1 MAVKK
6 GSETTPRKR
15 GAAKIEE
22 KAKKKTPVT
31 EKKELLKIAE
41 EREAPREEAAI
52 PAPIEQEAQEQEAVE
67 TVEGK
72 EAAKENK
79 EKKDVQEA
87 SRKSRLV
94 SLLLCFFL
102 GWAGGHR
109 FYVKKMSTALI
120 MLFTMGGFGVW
131 YFLDFIMIAS
141 GLFKD
146 KDNFPIRRWI

>member
-15 GAAKIEE
+15 GATKIEE
-22 KAKKKTPVT
+22 KAKRTPVT

-41 EREAPREEAAI
+41 EKEAPREEAAI
-52 PAPIEQEAQEQEAVE
+52 PAPIEQEAVEQEAVK
-67 TVEGK
+67 TVEEEK
-72 EAAKENK
+72 EAAKKSK
-79 EKKDVQEA
+79 EKNDVQA

-109 FYVKKMSTALI
+109 FYVKKMGTALI

-146 KDNFPIRRWI
+146 KDNLPIRRWI

>member
-1 MAVKK
+1 MAVKR

-15 GAAKIEE
+15 GATKTEE
-22 KAKKKTPVT
+22 KAKKTPVK
-31 EKKELLKIAE
+31 EKKELLKVAE
-41 EREAPREEAAI
+41 EEEAPREEAVI
-52 PAPIEQEAQEQEAVE
+52 LAPIEQEAVEPEEAK
-67 TVEGK
+67 TVEEEK
-72 EAAKENK
+72 EAAKKIK
-79 EKKDVQEA
+79 EKKDVQA

-109 FYVKKMSTALI
+109 FYVKKIGTALI
-120 MLFTMGGFGVW
+120 MLFTMGGFGMW

-146 KDNFPIRRWI
+146 KDNLPLKRWI

>member
-6 GSETTPRKR
+6 GSETTHRKR
-15 GAAKIEE
+15 GATKIEE
-22 KAKKKTPVT
+22 KAKKTPVT

-41 EREAPREEAAI
+41 EKEAPREEAAI
-52 PAPIEQEAQEQEAVE
+52 PAPAEKEAVK
-67 TVEGK
+67 TVEEK
-72 EAAKENK
+72 IEAVKKRK
-79 EKKDVQEA
+79 EKGDVQA

-109 FYVKKMSTALI
+109 FYVKKMGTALL
-120 MLFTMGGFGVW
+120 MLFTMGGFGMW

-141 GLFKD
+141 GAFKD
-146 KDNFPIRRWI
+146 KDNLPLKRWI